1 MILRVEAEGVYSLSE
16 PDAGLEFRADYLR
29 RDHRSGEIAGELS
42 VSSSEH
48 AARVD
53 NLLSVA
59 SFNFSSAQARAS
71 RAKLIKDR
79 GGRELAKVNVAECL

>member
-1 MILRVEAEGVYSLSE
+1 MVAAVILRVEAEGIYCLSE

-29 RDHRSGEIAGELS
+29 RDSRSGEISGELS
-42 VSSSEH
+42 VSCSEH

-59 SFNFSSAQARAS
+59 HSTSAAR
-71 RAKLIKDR
+71 RPGPR
-79 GGRELAKVNVAECL
+79 GRS

>member
-16 PDAGLEFRADYLR
+16 PDAGLELRADYLR
-29 RDHRSGEIAGELS
+29 RDHRSGEISGELS
-42 VSSSEH
+42 VSSSAH
-48 AARVD
+48 SAAVD

-71 RAKLIKDR
+71 RAKLIR
-79 GGRELAKVNVAECL
+79 PGE